1 MKQNCL
7 FLRVFLCAKPVSHLI
22 ESLIALLLISIALL
36 GIAGLQLLTL
46 QDARDARWRVEATS
60 LAAGALERMRA
71 SPDEAEAFTIDYDDD
86 AFPNCAG
93 SGGVCSGMNDWLSDV
108 QRMPN
113 GGARITVTNDGDIA
127 QVTISLRWRQRPAEG
142 NDPLPSCGT
151 ASASGGCV
159 MLETR
164 L

>member
-1 MKQNCL
+1 MRQ
-7 FLRVFLCAKPVSHLI
+7 AGVSLI

-36 GIAGLQLLTL
+36 GIAGLQLVTL

-60 LAAGALERMRA
+60 LASAALERMRA
-71 SPDEAEAFTIDYDDD
+71 SPDQAEAFMIDYDDD
-86 AFPNCAG
+86 TFPNCAG
-93 SGGVCSGMNDWLSDV
+93 GGSICSGMHDWLGEV
-108 QRMPN
+108 QRALPN
-113 GGARITVTNDGDIA
+113 GAAKIAVAKASEVA
-127 QVTISLRWRQRPAEG
+127 QVTISLHWRQQPAEA

-151 ASASGGCV
+151 AADSGGCV

>member
-1 MKQNCL
+1 MRQ
-7 FLRVFLCAKPVSHLI
+7 AGVSLI

-36 GIAGLQLLTL
+36 GIAGLQLVTL

-71 SPDEAEAFTIDYDDD
+71 SPGQVEDFEIDYEDDS
-86 AFPNCAG
+86 FTSCGAG
-93 SGGVCSGMNDWLSDV
+93 GGICSSMNDWLGEV

-113 GGARITVTNDGDIA
+113 GGAKIAVTADGDMA
-127 QVTISLRWRQRPAEG
+127 RVTISLRWRQRPPG
-142 NDPLPSCGT
+142 SGDPLPACG
-151 ASASGGCV
+151 ADAASGGCV